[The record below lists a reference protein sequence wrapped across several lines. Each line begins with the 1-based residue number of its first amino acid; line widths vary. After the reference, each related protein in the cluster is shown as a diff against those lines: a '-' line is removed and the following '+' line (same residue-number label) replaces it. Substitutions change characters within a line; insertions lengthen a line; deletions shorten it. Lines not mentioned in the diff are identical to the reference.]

1 MQIFHTHPLLLNFK
15 TFLSYVKWGGEHSH
29 QHLSNINGQFSME
42 ISAQIL
48 ILQVCL
54 FSTDMCFLLL
64 KSHLKTVSV
73 AGF

>member
-48 ILQVCL
+48 ILQVC
-54 FSTDMCFLLL
+54 
-64 KSHLKTVSV
+64 
-73 AGF
+73 